1 MYRIGVIEDEPAYR
15 RELQNA
21 IAECTDGSE
30 HRIQCF
36 DCGEQF
42 LQSGWA
48 TEKYGVLFIDIELPG
63 MNGMELARKLR
74 QGGYCDLIVFTTNFE
89 EYVYEGYEV
98 EAFRY
103 LRKPVRIQDIAVC
116 MERADRIMQEKM
128 LVFMFKRKRYSIPY
142 RDISYISSYG
152 HYLTVHT
159 REQDYDWK
167 YLLKELQPQL
177 PEQFVR
183 CHRSFIVNLDYM
195 RRLDGKRM
203 FLKTGEEI
211 DVAGGYLEDV
221 RRAISRMI

>member
-42 LQSGWA
+42 LQSGWV

-74 QGGYCDLIVFTTNFE
+74 QRGYCDLIVFTTNFE

-128 LVFMFKRKRYSIPY
+128 LVFTFNRKRYSIPY

-177 PEQFVR
+177 PEQFIR

>member
-1 MYRIGVIEDEPAYR
+1 MYRVGLIEDEPVYR
-15 RELQNA
+15 QELQEA
-21 IAECTDGSE
+21 VAKCDGGDNQ
-30 HRIQCF
+30 RICCF
-36 DCGEQF
+36 ASGEEF
-42 LQSGWA
+42 LQSKWDA
-48 TEKYGVLFIDIELPG
+48 AEYAVLFIDIELPG
-63 MNGMELARKLR
+63 MNGMELARRLR
-74 QGGYCDLIVFTTNFE
+74 QCGYGNLIVFTTNFE

-116 MERADRIMQEKM
+116 MERARRIMQEKM
-128 LVFMFKRKRYSIPY
+128 LVFSFNRRRYSIPY
-142 RDISYISSYG
+142 QDISYISSYG

-167 YLLKELQPQL
+167 CLLKELQPQL

-211 DVAGGYLEDV
+211 DVAGGYLESV
-221 RRAISRMI
+221 RKAISRMV